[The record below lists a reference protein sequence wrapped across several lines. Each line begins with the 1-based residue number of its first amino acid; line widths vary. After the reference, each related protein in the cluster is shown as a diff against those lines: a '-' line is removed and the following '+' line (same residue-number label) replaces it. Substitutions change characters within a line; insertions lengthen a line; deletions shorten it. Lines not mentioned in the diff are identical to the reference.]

1 MSDNRSILDTKQVS
15 VGSGETSTVLRG
27 LKSGT
32 DYLVT
37 VIAQYAN
44 RIGESVSGKGR
55 TRE

>member
-1 MSDNRSILDTKQVS
+1 MSSNRFILDTKQIS

-32 DYLVT
+32 DYQVT
-37 VIAQYAN
+37 IIAQYAN